1 MIKNLLPSNSRVWVY
16 QSVRQ
21 LSSDEVNQ
29 IEAKIRRFV
38 ANWSS
43 HKEGVVGYGAL
54 LYDRFVVLMADE
66 EHTGV
71 SGCSLDSSIH
81 FIKEIEKDSGTNF
94 FDRWNIAYKK
104 DREVLSCSLTE
115 FGKLVETGEVDDDTV
130 VFNNLVQSK
139 AEFESK
145 WQIPYKDSWLKNIQA
160 AHTSFS
166 SLL

>member
-21 LSSDEVNQ
+21 LNPEEAREVDQ
-29 IEAKIRRFV
+29 RIRQFV
-38 ANWSS
+38 SNWTS
-43 HKEGVVGYGAL
+43 HKEGVVGDGTL

-81 FIKEIEKDSGTNF
+81 FVKAIEKEFETNF

-104 DREVLSCSLTE
+104 DGQVLSCNLNE
-115 FGKLVETGEVDDDTV
+115 FGRLLEEGEINDDTI

-139 AEFESK
+139 KDFESK
-145 WQIPYKDSWLKNIQA
+145 WQIPYKESWLKNIEVT
-160 AHTSFS
+160 HTSFGS
-166 SLL
+166 ML